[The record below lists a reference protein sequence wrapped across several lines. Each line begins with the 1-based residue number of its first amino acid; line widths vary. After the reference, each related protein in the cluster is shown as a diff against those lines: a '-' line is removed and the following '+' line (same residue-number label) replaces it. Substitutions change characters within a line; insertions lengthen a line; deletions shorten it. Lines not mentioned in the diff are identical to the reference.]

1 MKGNNTVKNKI
12 YVTKLTNNEIALIQ
26 KYASEGFYTQAR
38 YNIFGKHRKIIELC
52 KKFRVCSFEEIIRKV
67 LFFNMFDLNLNDNYL
82 SHVQRTS
89 EEYVNISRIIRN
101 QMMDFAKN
109 VTQEFGEL
117 CTHCAALTDDELF
130 HIVEP
135 IIDKIKSNQE
145 NSLLFNNVDKF
156 IDLIYEKFNF
166 PTIFETLFELDD
178 EFRDAINKAEE
189 LLHSKPAKYLMTVR
203 LLMEIAFP
211 IRIERKTTLEENEL
225 INFLMYKGDEIDYIK
240 LHNLSPDDF
249 YNKFDEILNVYDVFD
264 IHELLIKTNMERD
277 FTESSIVFNNMLA
290 FIRNCSISKKQDI
303 EKLQESM
310 NDYRDGDFFILSKSK
325 ELKSLFSDIFENAN
339 YEELVCS

>member
-1 MKGNNTVKNKI
+1 M
-12 YVTKLTNNEIALIQ
+12 
-26 KYASEGFYTQAR
+26 
-38 YNIFGKHRKIIELC
+38 
-52 KKFRVCSFEEIIRKV
+52 
-67 LFFNMFDLNLNDNYL
+67 
-82 SHVQRTS
+82 
-89 EEYVNISRIIRN
+89 
-101 QMMDFAKN
+101 
-109 VTQEFGEL
+109 
-117 CTHCAALTDDELF
+117 
-130 HIVEP
+130 
-135 IIDKIKSNQE
+135 
-145 NSLLFNNVDKF
+145 LFNNVDKF

-203 LLMEIAFP
+203 LLMETAFP

-290 FIRNCSISKKQDI
+290 FIRDCSISKKQDI